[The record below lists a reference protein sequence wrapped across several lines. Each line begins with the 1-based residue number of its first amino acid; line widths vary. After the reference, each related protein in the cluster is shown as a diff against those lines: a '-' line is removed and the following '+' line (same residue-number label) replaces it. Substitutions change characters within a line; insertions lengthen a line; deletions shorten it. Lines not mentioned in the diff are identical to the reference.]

1 MARQVKSRPVVH
13 IIDDDP
19 AVVRMLT
26 ELVKAIGF
34 DAEGYDSA
42 NKFLA
47 ASQRSGPGCLVLDV
61 ILPGMTGLVLQERML
76 AAANTLPIIFITGHA
91 DVRMAV
97 EVMEKGAFGFLE
109 KPFRK
114 QELVDKIQKA
124 IRRDQEN
131 WHLLQKRREAD
142 RRLASLT
149 PAERRVLD
157 RIAVGQTNKLIA
169 EELGL
174 SVRTVEVHRAR
185 IMAKL
190 KVKSRADLLKLTAA
204 ASPAAAGDQAASSS
218 KSR

>member
-1 MARQVKSRPVVH
+1 MTRQVKPKPVVH

-19 AVVRMLT
+19 AVVRVLA
-26 ELVKAIGF
+26 ELVKAIGL
-34 DAEGYDSA
+34 DAQGYDSA
-42 NKFLA
+42 DKFLA
-47 ASQRSGPGCLVLDV
+47 TYKRSGPGCLVLDV
-61 ILPGMTGLVLQERML
+61 ILPGMNGMELQERML
-76 AAANTLPIIFITGHA
+76 AAGSTLPIVFITGHA

-131 WHLLQKRREAD
+131 WQLLRQREEAD
-142 RRLASLT
+142 RRLARLT
-149 PAERRVLD
+149 PAERRVFD
-157 RIAVGQTNKLIA
+157 RVVAGQTNKLVA
-169 EELGL
+169 QGLGL

-190 KVKSRADLLKLTAA
+190 KVKSRADLLKLAAA
-204 ASPAAAGDQAASSS
+204 ASPVAGRDQAGPSS

>member
-1 MARQVKSRPVVH
+1 MTRQARPPSVVH

-26 ELVKAIGF
+26 ELVKAIGL
-34 DAEGYDSA
+34 DAQGYDSA
-42 NKFLA
+42 NEFLTA
-47 ASQRSGPGCLVLDV
+47 FKRSGPGCLVLDV
-61 ILPGMTGLVLQERML
+61 ILPGMTGLELQERML
-76 AAANTLPIIFITGHA
+76 AAGNTLPIIFITGHA

-124 IRRDQEN
+124 IRRDQDN
-131 WHLLQKRREAD
+131 WHLLRQRQDAD

-149 PAERRVLD
+149 PAERRVLNQ
-157 RIAVGQTNKLIA
+157 IATGQTNKLIA

-204 ASPAAAGDQAASSS
+204 ASPATPGDQAGASS